1 MTIVVALL
9 ATPEG
14 EAAVAEAIRVGRL
27 RQARVEIVPLD
38 EAAAQR
44 AAQLV
49 DGGEQGGTNVQIG
62 ISPTLRDTD
71 LVDGFLARADEL
83 DAELIVIGLRKRSTV
98 GKLILGSN
106 AQRIL
111 LDAPVPV
118 LTVKPDGDR
127 PRG

>member
-27 RQARVEIVPLD
+27 QQSRVEIVPLD

-44 AAQLV
+44 AAQLLADREQ
-49 DGGEQGGTNVQIG
+49 DGSNVEIG
-62 ISPTLRDTD
+62 ISPALRDAD
-71 LVDGFLARADEL
+71 LVDGFLARANEL